1 MSAALEELA
10 QQQETKHNKMEM
22 DLKNTARK
30 REAEWESRVEEL
42 KVKTL
47 TLTRDIDVQRGSSK
61 ADMQR
66 ISELEKLLEEG
77 TPLFLLFSVL

>member
-10 QQQETKHNKMEM
+10 QQQEAKHNKMEM